1 MIEGVEMNDTS
12 LYVNITELGN
22 DGDLLVDKSSVI
34 NSNIDSINSLISRDW
49 NSWLGSDS
57 DEYVNSLKNFIQLL
71 SQYSSELNKLGV
83 FMKNVSNDYSTSIN
97 TCVRELNSNE

>member
-1 MIEGVEMNDTS
+1 MNDTS